1 MRTLGAAIIIL
12 LCSALLAPAT
22 FALMAYVL
30 PRDAASLPNIIV
42 PEHLPKLNVPANC
55 INGARQCAD
64 NTILQCRDKEWKV
77 IEKCDANELCDSKRG
92 CYYITRGMRNRGV
105 QLATTIPANC
115 PRWRPYQVAPPGCPK
130 DLSTTYLR
138 R

>member
-1 MRTLGAAIIIL
+1 MRTLGVAFIVLLSGLLIIPAVL
-12 LCSALLAPAT
+12 ALHQATGDITAT
-22 FALMAYVL
+22 FYPMAGHVQ
-30 PRDAASLPNIIV
+30 
-42 PEHLPKLNVPANC
+42 LNVPANC

-92 CYYITRGMRNRGV
+92 CYYVTRGMRNRGV

-130 DLSTTYLR
+130 DLSTMYYR